1 MPLSWCDN
9 ILPKINPK
17 TNKII
22 DQNEWW
28 RYFDDF
34 LREDILIETC
44 RFFKLRKIQE
54 LGSNESEVE
63 FLTKKF
69 KKEVLDE
76 VDFDQIYKGMIKNL
90 PGKKW
95 QPEHTEQYLETAME
109 DWFQLV
115 QIYKEELYEF

>member
-54 LGSNESEVE
+54 LGSNESEIE

-95 QPEHTEQYLETAME
+95 QPEHTE
-109 DWFQLV
+109 
-115 QIYKEELYEF
+115 

>member
-54 LGSNESEVE
+54 LGSNESEIE
-63 FLTKKF
+63 FLTKQF